1 MSPFKTALRATL
13 GAIGATAL
21 IAGCGGKAHIED
33 TPNVD
38 TAEPVGELTYWE
50 VGLDDALREA
60 CQAFDLP
67 EPTFRVDSAEV
78 SEQGRTALAGLAAC
92 LNGPMSTM
100 TVRLV
105 GHADVRGTEEYNQE
119 LGLER
124 ARSVK
129 QVLTQNGVMDNRI
142 TVVSHGEAEATG
154 TAESDRRVEVNPQG
168 QMSAADRA
176 AMMRRITIYGVR
188 PVEAD
193 VTLEERGDPDGDGA
207 DEPETVVR
215 PKAQG
220 GGSAFEE
227 QGDPDGDGADEPP
240 KPVKAKPKSSR

>member
-1 MSPFKTALRATL
+1 MP
-13 GAIGATAL
+13 
-21 IAGCGGKAHIED
+21 
-33 TPNVD
+33 TPN
-38 TAEPVGELTYWE
+38 
-50 VGLDDALREA
+50 
-60 CQAFDLP
+60 
-67 EPTFRVDSAEV
+67 DSAEV

-176 AMMRRITIYGVR
+176 ATTTCAPASARATAQPNPM
-188 PVEAD
+188 
-193 VTLEERGDPDGDGA
+193 PDDA
-207 DEPETVVR
+207 PATR
-215 PKAQG
+215 ARLP
-220 GGSAFEE
+220 
-227 QGDPDGDGADEPP
+227 
-240 KPVKAKPKSSR
+240 SSRNEGVFGNVMTAPFRFRGQSLRGPC